1 MAMNCAQFAEA
12 VHDLERPGTE
22 GFKQRVSA
30 LEHAESC
37 ARCGLLL
44 EDVTTLNF
52 ALDRLA
58 MGDADVQAS
67 PAVEMALVSEFRKHH
82 AEAVASMPSRNWRLA
97 FLAAAAAAILA
108 VSLGIQYWTA
118 PKQGVASVSS
128 NVAAQAVSPANATI
142 APDDEVASV
151 DSSDYATGFVAL
163 PYADDPA
170 TLDGGTVVRVTLSR
184 AALASFG
191 LPVADMNSTDQI
203 PADIA
208 LSEDGV
214 PQAIR
219 LVASADL
226 NQVD

>member
-1 MAMNCAQFAEA
+1 MAMECAQFGEV
-12 VHDLERPGTE
+12 VHDLERPGTL
-22 GFKQRVSA
+22 GFKMRVDA

-37 ARCGLLL
+37 AACGQIL

-52 ALDRLA
+52 ALDKLA
-58 MGDADVQAS
+58 MEDSDEQAS
-67 PAVEMALVSEFRKHH
+67 PAVEVALISEFRKHR
-82 AEAVASMPSRNWRLA
+82 AEAVASVPSRNWRVA

-108 VSLGIQYWTA
+108 VSLGIQYLSG
-118 PKQGVASVSS
+118 PKQDVAIVNSS
-128 NVAAQAVSPANATI
+128 SAATVSPANQTVV
-142 APDDEVASV
+142 PDDEVAST
-151 DSSDYATGFVAL
+151 DASDYATNFVAL
-163 PYADDPA
+163 PYADDTG

-191 LPVADMNSTDQI
+191 VPVADLSATDQI

-219 LVASADL
+219 LVANADFD
-226 NQVD
+226 QVN